1 MEMIVLGIVFA
12 VVITLLNT
20 KIDRLEKQ
28 ITRFED
34 LVNQALDEKQDKEV
48 M

>member
-1 MEMIVLGIVFA
+1 MEMIVLGIAFA

-20 KIDRLEKQ
+20 KIDRLETQ

-34 LVNQALDEKQDKEV
+34 LVNQALDKKQDKEV
-48 M
+48 I